1 MKHILNFKF
10 GFFLLV
16 GVIIGILISMP
27 DSVKIDESDWSGT
40 ISESDERN
48 AIMNSFTDAYE
59 SKDVEAALSI
69 FAEDAIFHV
78 NDTELTPQDVVNAF
92 MTGHEYYDDI
102 KNIDR
107 TTTTMFYNNGEIYTN
122 YWYTWNGTNKKTGE
136 LLVARGYAW
145 FKWDGL
151 KVIEAYN
158 AFDPTE
164 YNKVFSE

>member
-1 MKHILNFKF
+1 MGNLGKDPEIRTFPNGGKVCNFP
-10 GFFLLV
+10 V
-16 GVIIGILISMP
+16 ATSETWR
-27 DSVKIDESDWSGT
+27 DRNSG
-40 ISESDERN
+40 EKQERTQWHN
-48 AIMNSFTDAYE
+48 IAIFS
-59 SKDVEAALSI
+59 
-69 FAEDAIFHV
+69 EDAVFHV
-78 NDTELTPQDVVNAF
+78 NDAELTPKDVVNAF

-164 YNKVFSE
+164 YNKAFSD